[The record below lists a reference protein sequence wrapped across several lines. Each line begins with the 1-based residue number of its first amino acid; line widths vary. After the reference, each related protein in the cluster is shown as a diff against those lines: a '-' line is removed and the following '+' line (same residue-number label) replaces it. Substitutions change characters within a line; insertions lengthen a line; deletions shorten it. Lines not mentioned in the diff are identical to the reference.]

1 MDNSTEITL
10 KDCINSLLE
19 TEKERNDIKI
29 FLVDNFLT
37 NSWSKQIINLSVGKE
52 KEVSQIDFFDN
63 FTESIFVESYD
74 LTTSTLSFLERFKKY
89 SNLKDDLI
97 SEIKSEENAPWISE
111 IFEKKKL
118 FFLVSDS
125 QWKYH
130 SSEVRALY
138 YYILGLLFII
148 LNLELHLNPFHLF
161 FH

>member
-1 MDNSTEITL
+1 MDNSTETSITL

-19 TEKERNDIKI
+19 TEEERNDIKI
-29 FLVDNFLT
+29 FLVNNFLT
-37 NSWSKQIINLSVGKE
+37 DSRSKQIINLSVGKE

-63 FTESIFVESYD
+63 FTESIFVKSYD
-74 LTTSTLSFLERFKKY
+74 STTSSLLFLEYFKKY

-130 SSEVRALY
+130 SLEVNAK
-138 YYILGLLFII
+138 IDMVFIGMG
-148 LNLELHLNPFHLF
+148 NLPTIEINI
-161 FH
+161 

>member
-1 MDNSTEITL
+1 MDNSTETSITL

-37 NSWSKQIINLSVGKE
+37 DSWSKQIINLSVGKE

-63 FTESIFVESYD
+63 FTERVSVKSYD

-130 SSEVRALY
+130 SLEVNAEIDMVLIGMDKLPTIEIN
-138 YYILGLLFII
+138 IL
-148 LNLELHLNPFHLF
+148 
-161 FH
+161 

>member
-1 MDNSTEITL
+1 MDNSTETSITL

-19 TEKERNDIKI
+19 TEEERNDIKI

-37 NSWSKQIINLSVGKE
+37 DSRSKQIINLSVGKE

-63 FTESIFVESYD
+63 FTESIFVKSYD
-74 LTTSTLSFLERFKKY
+74 STTSSLLFLEYFNKY

-130 SSEVRALY
+130 SLEVNAK
-138 YYILGLLFII
+138 IDMVFIGMG
-148 LNLELHLNPFHLF
+148 NLPTI
-161 FH
+161 

>member
-1 MDNSTEITL
+1 MDNSTETSITL

-37 NSWSKQIINLSVGKE
+37 DSRSKQIINLSVGKE

-63 FTESIFVESYD
+63 FTESIFVKSYD
-74 LTTSTLSFLERFKKY
+74 STTSTLLFLEYFKKY

-130 SSEVRALY
+130 SLEVNAK
-138 YYILGLLFII
+138 IDMVFIGMG
-148 LNLELHLNPFHLF
+148 NLPTIEINIY
-161 FH
+161 

>member
-1 MDNSTEITL
+1 MDNSTETSITL

-19 TEKERNDIKI
+19 TEEERNDIKI

-37 NSWSKQIINLSVGKE
+37 DSWSKQIINLSVGKE

-63 FTESIFVESYD
+63 FTESIFVKSYD
-74 LTTSTLSFLERFKKY
+74 STTSTLLFLEYFKKY

-130 SSEVRALY
+130 SLEVNAK
-138 YYILGLLFII
+138 IDMVFIGMDKLPTI
-148 LNLELHLNPFHLF
+148 EINI
-161 FH
+161 

>member
-1 MDNSTEITL
+1 MDNSTETSITL

-37 NSWSKQIINLSVGKE
+37 DSWSKQIINLSVGKE

-63 FTESIFVESYD
+63 FTESIFVKSYD
-74 LTTSTLSFLERFKKY
+74 STTSTLLFLEYFKKY

-130 SSEVRALY
+130 SLEVRA
-138 YYILGLLFII
+138 IIDMVFIGMDKLPTI
-148 LNLELHLNPFHLF
+148 EINI
-161 FH
+161 

>member
-1 MDNSTEITL
+1 ML
-10 KDCINSLLE
+10 
-19 TEKERNDIKI
+19 KI

-37 NSWSKQIINLSVGKE
+37 DSRSKQIINLSVGKE

-63 FTESIFVESYD
+63 FTESIFVKSYD
-74 LTTSTLSFLERFKKY
+74 STTSTLLFLEYFKKY

-111 IFEKKKL
+111 IFKKKKL

-130 SSEVRALY
+130 SLEVNAK
-138 YYILGLLFII
+138 IDMVFIGMDKLPTI
-148 LNLELHLNPFHLF
+148 EINVL
-161 FH
+161 

>member
-1 MDNSTEITL
+1 MDNSTETSITL

-19 TEKERNDIKI
+19 TEEERNDIKI

-37 NSWSKQIINLSVGKE
+37 DSWSKQIINLSVGKE

-63 FTESIFVESYD
+63 FTESIFVKSYD
-74 LTTSTLSFLERFKKY
+74 STTSALLFLEYFKKY

-97 SEIKSEENAPWISE
+97 SEIKSEKNAPWVSE

-130 SSEVRALY
+130 SLEVNAKIDMVFIGMGNLPTIEIN
-138 YYILGLLFII
+138 IL
-148 LNLELHLNPFHLF
+148 
-161 FH
+161 

>member
-1 MDNSTEITL
+1 MDNSTETSITL

-37 NSWSKQIINLSVGKE
+37 DSWSKQIINLSVGKE

-63 FTESIFVESYD
+63 FTESIFVKSYD
-74 LTTSTLSFLERFKKY
+74 STTSSLLFLEYFKKY

-111 IFEKKKL
+111 IFKKKKL

-130 SSEVRALY
+130 SLEVNAK
-138 YYILGLLFII
+138 IDMVFIGMG
-148 LNLELHLNPFHLF
+148 NLPTIEINI
-161 FH
+161 

>member
-1 MDNSTEITL
+1 MDNSTETSITL

-19 TEKERNDIKI
+19 TEEERNDIKI

-37 NSWSKQIINLSVGKE
+37 DSRSKQIINLSVGKE

-63 FTESIFVESYD
+63 FTESIFVKSYD
-74 LTTSTLSFLERFKKY
+74 STTSSLLFLEYFKKY

-130 SSEVRALY
+130 SLEVNAK
-138 YYILGLLFII
+138 IDMVFIGMG
-148 LNLELHLNPFHLF
+148 NLPTIEINI
-161 FH
+161 

>member
-1 MDNSTEITL
+1 MDNSTETRITL

-63 FTESIFVESYD
+63 FTESIFVKSYD
-74 LTTSTLSFLERFKKY
+74 STTSALLFLEYFKKY
-89 SNLKDDLI
+89 SNFIDDMI
-97 SEIKSEENAPWISE
+97 SEIKTEENAPWISE

-130 SSEVRALY
+130 SLEVNAKIDMVFIGMGNLPTIEIN
-138 YYILGLLFII
+138 IL
-148 LNLELHLNPFHLF
+148 
-161 FH
+161 

>member
-1 MDNSTEITL
+1 MDNSTETRITL

-63 FTESIFVESYD
+63 FTESIFVKSYD
-74 LTTSTLSFLERFKKY
+74 STTSALLFLEYFKKY

-130 SSEVRALY
+130 SLEVNAKIDMVFIGMGNLPT
-138 YYILGLLFII
+138 IGLF
-148 LNLELHLNPFHLF
+148 
-161 FH
+161 

>member
-1 MDNSTEITL
+1 MDNSTETSITL

-19 TEKERNDIKI
+19 TEEERNDIKI

-37 NSWSKQIINLSVGKE
+37 DSRSKQIINLSVGKE

-63 FTESIFVESYD
+63 FTESIFVKSYD
-74 LTTSTLSFLERFKKY
+74 STTSSLLFLEYFKKY

-97 SEIKSEENAPWISE
+97 SEIKSEKNAPWISE

-130 SSEVRALY
+130 SLEVNAK
-138 YYILGLLFII
+138 IDMVFIGMG
-148 LNLELHLNPFHLF
+148 NLPTIEINI
-161 FH
+161 

>member
-1 MDNSTEITL
+1 MDNSTETSITL

-19 TEKERNDIKI
+19 TEEERNDIKI

-37 NSWSKQIINLSVGKE
+37 DSWSKQIINLSVGKE

-63 FTESIFVESYD
+63 FTESIFVKSYD
-74 LTTSTLSFLERFKKY
+74 STTSALLFLEYFKKY

-130 SSEVRALY
+130 SLEVNAK
-138 YYILGLLFII
+138 IDMVFIGMG
-148 LNLELHLNPFHLF
+148 NLPTIEITIY
-161 FH
+161 

>member
-1 MDNSTEITL
+1 MDNSTETSITL

-19 TEKERNDIKI
+19 TEKERNDIKLL
-29 FLVDNFLT
+29 LVDNFLT
-37 NSWSKQIINLSVGKE
+37 DSWSKQIINLSVGKE

-63 FTESIFVESYD
+63 FTESIFVKSYD
-74 LTTSTLSFLERFKKY
+74 STTSSLLFLEYFKKY

-130 SSEVRALY
+130 SLEVNAK
-138 YYILGLLFII
+138 IDMVFIGMG
-148 LNLELHLNPFHLF
+148 NLPTIEINIY
-161 FH
+161 

>member
-1 MDNSTEITL
+1 MDNSTETSITL

-37 NSWSKQIINLSVGKE
+37 DSWSKQIINLSVGKE

-63 FTESIFVESYD
+63 FTESIFVKSYD
-74 LTTSTLSFLERFKKY
+74 STTSALLFLEYFKKY

-97 SEIKSEENAPWISE
+97 SEIKSEKNAPWISE
-111 IFEKKKL
+111 IFEEKKL

-130 SSEVRALY
+130 SLEVNAK
-138 YYILGLLFII
+138 IDMVFIGMG
-148 LNLELHLNPFHLF
+148 NLPTIEINI
-161 FH
+161 

>member
-1 MDNSTEITL
+1 MDNSTETRITL

-19 TEKERNDIKI
+19 TEEERNDIKI

-52 KEVSQIDFFDN
+52 KEVSQVDFFDN
-63 FTESIFVESYD
+63 FTESIFVKSYD
-74 LTTSTLSFLERFKKY
+74 STTSALLFLEYFKKH

-97 SEIKSEENAPWISE
+97 SAIKSEENAPWIAE

-130 SSEVRALY
+130 SSEVRAK
-138 YYILGLLFII
+138 IDMVFIGMDKLPTI
-148 LNLELHLNPFHLF
+148 EINI
-161 FH
+161 

>member
-1 MDNSTEITL
+1 MDNSTETSITL

-37 NSWSKQIINLSVGKE
+37 DSWSKQIINLSVGKE

-63 FTESIFVESYD
+63 FTESIFVKSYD
-74 LTTSTLSFLERFKKY
+74 STTSSLLFLEYFKKY

-130 SSEVRALY
+130 SLEVNAK
-138 YYILGLLFII
+138 IDMVFIGMG
-148 LNLELHLNPFHLF
+148 NLPTIEINI
-161 FH
+161 

>member
-1 MDNSTEITL
+1 MDNSTETSITL

-19 TEKERNDIKI
+19 TEEERNDIKI

-37 NSWSKQIINLSVGKE
+37 DSRSKQIINLSVGKE

-63 FTESIFVESYD
+63 FTESIFVKSYD
-74 LTTSTLSFLERFKKY
+74 STTSSLLFLEYFKKY

-111 IFEKKKL
+111 IFKKKKL

-130 SSEVRALY
+130 SLEVNAK
-138 YYILGLLFII
+138 IDMVFIGMG
-148 LNLELHLNPFHLF
+148 NLPTIEINI
-161 FH
+161 

>member
-1 MDNSTEITL
+1 MDNSTETSITL

-19 TEKERNDIKI
+19 TEEERNDIKI

-37 NSWSKQIINLSVGKE
+37 DSKSKQIINLSVRKE
-52 KEVSQIDFFDN
+52 KEVSQIHFFDN
-63 FTESIFVESYD
+63 FTESIFVKSYD
-74 LTTSTLSFLERFKKY
+74 STTSSLLFLEYFKKY

-97 SEIKSEENAPWISE
+97 SKIKSEKNAPWISE

-130 SSEVRALY
+130 SLEVNAK
-138 YYILGLLFII
+138 IDMVFIGMG
-148 LNLELHLNPFHLF
+148 NLPTIEINIY
-161 FH
+161 

>member
-1 MDNSTEITL
+1 MDNSTETSITL

-19 TEKERNDIKI
+19 TEEERNDIKI

-37 NSWSKQIINLSVGKE
+37 DSWSKQIINLSVGKE

-63 FTESIFVESYD
+63 FTESIFVKSYD
-74 LTTSTLSFLERFKKY
+74 STTSALLFLEYFKKY

-97 SEIKSEENAPWISE
+97 SAIKSEENAPWIAE

-130 SSEVRALY
+130 SLEVNAKIDMVFIGMGNLPTIEIN
-138 YYILGLLFII
+138 IL
-148 LNLELHLNPFHLF
+148 
-161 FH
+161 

>member
-1 MDNSTEITL
+1 MDNSTETSITL

-19 TEKERNDIKI
+19 TEEERNDIKI

-37 NSWSKQIINLSVGKE
+37 DSRSKQIINLSVGKE

-63 FTESIFVESYD
+63 FTESIFVKSYD
-74 LTTSTLSFLERFKKY
+74 STTSSLLFLEYFKKY

-97 SEIKSEENAPWISE
+97 SKIKSEKNAPWISE

-130 SSEVRALY
+130 SLEVNAK
-138 YYILGLLFII
+138 IDMVFIGMG
-148 LNLELHLNPFHLF
+148 NLPTIEINI
-161 FH
+161 

>member
-1 MDNSTEITL
+1 MDNSTETSITL

-19 TEKERNDIKI
+19 TEEERNDIKI

-37 NSWSKQIINLSVGKE
+37 DSRSKQIINLSVGKE

-63 FTESIFVESYD
+63 FTESIFVKSYD
-74 LTTSTLSFLERFKKY
+74 STTSSLLFLEYFKKY

-97 SEIKSEENAPWISE
+97 SEIKSEENAPWIAE

-125 QWKYH
+125 HWKCH
-130 SSEVRALY
+130 SSKIRAEIDMVL
-138 YYILGLLFII
+138 IGMDKLPTIEINVL
-148 LNLELHLNPFHLF
+148 
-161 FH
+161 

>member
-1 MDNSTEITL
+1 MDNSTETSITL

-37 NSWSKQIINLSVGKE
+37 DSWSKQIINLSVVKE

-63 FTESIFVESYD
+63 FTESIFVKSYD
-74 LTTSTLSFLERFKKY
+74 STTSALLFLEYFKKY

-130 SSEVRALY
+130 SLEVNAEIDMVLIGMDKLPTIEIN
-138 YYILGLLFII
+138 IL
-148 LNLELHLNPFHLF
+148 
-161 FH
+161 

>member
-1 MDNSTEITL
+1 MDNSTETSITL

-19 TEKERNDIKI
+19 TEEERNDIKI

-37 NSWSKQIINLSVGKE
+37 DSWSKQIINLSVGKE

-63 FTESIFVESYD
+63 FTESIFVKSYD
-74 LTTSTLSFLERFKKY
+74 STTSTLLFLEYFKKY

-111 IFEKKKL
+111 IFKKKKL

-130 SSEVRALY
+130 SLEVNAKIDMVFIGMGNLPTIEIN
-138 YYILGLLFII
+138 IL
-148 LNLELHLNPFHLF
+148 
-161 FH
+161 

>member
-1 MDNSTEITL
+1 MDNSTETSITL

-37 NSWSKQIINLSVGKE
+37 DSWSKQIINLSVGKE

-63 FTESIFVESYD
+63 FTESIFVKSYD
-74 LTTSTLSFLERFKKY
+74 STTSTLLFLEYFKKY

-97 SEIKSEENAPWISE
+97 SEIKSEKNAPWISE

-130 SSEVRALY
+130 SLEVNAKIDMVFIGMGNLPTIEIN
-138 YYILGLLFII
+138 IL
-148 LNLELHLNPFHLF
+148 
-161 FH
+161 

>member
-1 MDNSTEITL
+1 MDNSTETRITL

-19 TEKERNDIKI
+19 TEEERNDIKI

-63 FTESIFVESYD
+63 FTESIFVKSYD
-74 LTTSTLSFLERFKKY
+74 STTSALLFLEYFKKH

-97 SEIKSEENAPWISE
+97 SAIKSEENAPWIAE

-130 SSEVRALY
+130 SLEVNAK
-138 YYILGLLFII
+138 IDMVFIGMDKLPTI
-148 LNLELHLNPFHLF
+148 EINI
-161 FH
+161 

>member
-29 FLVDNFLT
+29 FLVNNFLT
-37 NSWSKQIINLSVGKE
+37 DSWSKQIINLSVGKE

-63 FTESIFVESYD
+63 FTESVFVKSYD
-74 LTTSTLSFLERFKKY
+74 LTTSALLFLEYFKKY

-130 SSEVRALY
+130 SLEVRAKIDMVFIGIERLPTIEIN
-138 YYILGLLFII
+138 IL
-148 LNLELHLNPFHLF
+148 
-161 FH
+161 

>member
-1 MDNSTEITL
+1 MDNSTETSITL

-37 NSWSKQIINLSVGKE
+37 DSWSKQIINLSVGKE

-63 FTESIFVESYD
+63 FAESIFVKSYD
-74 LTTSTLSFLERFKKY
+74 STTSALLFLEYFKKY

-130 SSEVRALY
+130 SSEVRAKIDMVL
-138 YYILGLLFII
+138 IGMDKLPTLEI
-148 LNLELHLNPFHLF
+148 NL
-161 FH
+161 

>member
-1 MDNSTEITL
+1 MDNSTETSITL

-19 TEKERNDIKI
+19 TEEERNDIKI

-37 NSWSKQIINLSVGKE
+37 DSWSKQIINLSVGKE

-63 FTESIFVESYD
+63 FTESIFVKSYD
-74 LTTSTLSFLERFKKY
+74 STTSSLLFLEYFKKY

-130 SSEVRALY
+130 SLEVNAK
-138 YYILGLLFII
+138 IDMVFIGME
-148 LNLELHLNPFHLF
+148 NLPTIEINIY
-161 FH
+161 

>member
-37 NSWSKQIINLSVGKE
+37 DSWSKQIINLSVGKE

-63 FTESIFVESYD
+63 FTESIFVKSYD
-74 LTTSTLSFLERFKKY
+74 STTSALLFLEYFKKY

-97 SEIKSEENAPWISE
+97 SEIKSEKNAPWISE

-130 SSEVRALY
+130 SLEVNAEIDMVFIGMGNLPTIEIN
-138 YYILGLLFII
+138 IL
-148 LNLELHLNPFHLF
+148 
-161 FH
+161 

>member
-1 MDNSTEITL
+1 MDNSTETSITL

-19 TEKERNDIKI
+19 TEEERNDIKI
-29 FLVDNFLT
+29 FLVNNFLT
-37 NSWSKQIINLSVGKE
+37 DSRSKQIINLSVGKE

-63 FTESIFVESYD
+63 FTESIFVKSYD
-74 LTTSTLSFLERFKKY
+74 STTSALLFLEYFKKY

-97 SEIKSEENAPWISE
+97 SEIKSEKNAPWISE

-130 SSEVRALY
+130 FLEVNAEIDMVFIGMGNLPTIEIN
-138 YYILGLLFII
+138 IL
-148 LNLELHLNPFHLF
+148 
-161 FH
+161 

>member
-1 MDNSTEITL
+1 MDNSTETSITL

-19 TEKERNDIKI
+19 TEEERNDIKI

-37 NSWSKQIINLSVGKE
+37 DSRSKQIINLSVGKE

-63 FTESIFVESYD
+63 FTESIFVKSYD
-74 LTTSTLSFLERFKKY
+74 STTSSLLFLEYFKKY

-97 SEIKSEENAPWISE
+97 SEIKSEKNAPWISE

-130 SSEVRALY
+130 SLEVNAKIDMVFIGMGNLPTIEIN
-138 YYILGLLFII
+138 IL
-148 LNLELHLNPFHLF
+148 
-161 FH
+161 